1 MRYNQSSEDYLETI
15 LLLSGELEDVHQ
27 IEIARSMQ
35 VSQPAVKKA
44 LKHLTADGYIQMDGL
59 HVNLTAKGKEY
70 ANVVYA
76 RHCTI
81 KRFLTLHG
89 VDEENAEKDA
99 CSMEHVISPQTV
111 QMMEKYVSDC
121 TQTK

>member
-44 LKHLTADGYIQMDGL
+44 LKHLMASGYIQMDGL

-81 KRFLTLHG
+81 KNFLVMHG
-89 VDEENAEKDA
+89 VGEDDAEKDA

-121 TQTK
+121 AQTK

>member
-1 MRYNQSSEDYLETI
+1 
-15 LLLSGELEDVHQ
+15 
-27 IEIARSMQ
+27 
-35 VSQPAVKKA
+35 
-44 LKHLTADGYIQMDGL
+44 MDGL

-121 TQTK
+121 PQTK